1 MERADGVTG
10 ILVQVLARAGG
21 YILVCKDLQV
31 DRVYLWGVRITT
43 RIGLMQTVQRVGVVI
58 GVTDPVKVLLVVLN
72 IGGQVVMA
80 TPAAGRL
87 VQSVLPV
94 VPTPLKARV
103 S

>member
-58 GVTDPVKVLLVVLN
+58 GVTDPVEVLLVVLN
-72 IGGQVVMA
+72 VSGQVVIGYA
-80 TPAAGRL
+80 RRGQAG
-87 VQSVLPV
+87 PV
-94 VPTPLKARV
+94 GVAGGAHAV
-103 S
+103 EG